1 MKYHASRFRLSAHDR
16 FRRNTPCGAADLFV
30 GRDGAVRV
38 GPGFLRHGGR
48 TGRCVGSRHP
58 GAVGGHVGA
67 QPDQGRGP
75 APQARVPPVR
85 RHAPDGDPGGRGPA
99 QADKVSERHDAG
111 GVPKPAAPR
120 GRPVPLRVGR
130 REEGRADKYRG
141 AVGLLRGPLVSRRAG
156 ALGRYARAPRQPF
169 GRWRRARVDDEAG
182 QVKRLQDGDC
192 GLGRHDMTRKTARAR
207 RSLAAL
213 WLAVASLAVTGT
225 IAPQLCG
232 QSDATL
238 QGTITDP
245 QGRVVPRAEVTVTH
259 SGTGVSREV
268 STTGDGRYAIAAL
281 QPGSYSVTVSR
292 RGFRLVEA
300 VGILLTS
307 GRIAE
312 YDVRLELGMTQ
323 DAIEVEGNLSLV
335 STNAADW
342 GGLVPERNLR
352 DLPLNGRDLFEL
364 SALEPGA
371 TLPASARVGLAQGIG
386 RQISVLGSRPN
397 QNSFQLD
404 GVYVNDAASAAPA
417 SATGNVLGLEM
428 VQEVHL
434 VTSPYSAEYGRTA
447 GGVFTA
453 VSRSGENRFHGSAY
467 EYLRNNSLDARNFFD
482 SPAAGAPPLRRN
494 HFGAVL
500 GGPVVRDR
508 AFFLLNYESLR
519 ERRARTARPAVPTVE
534 ARLGHLP
541 GEDIPVA
548 AEVRP
553 YLDLYPLPNGR
564 DFGDGTAASIRQL
577 KDRVDESYLSGKLD
591 LVLDSATQLAARYT
605 FDDASARTP
614 DPMDLWVFGLD
625 SRDNFL
631 HTQLKRV
638 HSPAM
643 LSTWRAAFSRVDNF
657 ENSSTS
663 VAPALAFVDG
673 QPMGSITVN
682 GLSNMGGFQARARPR
697 RFILESY
704 QFGTSLVRTT
714 GKSTLRMGAGYDRVH
729 FDQRSDLS
737 AVGSYTFDS
746 LALLL
751 QARPRIAEVMQP
763 GSDTVRNWRYNQYFG
778 YFQHEFRVFDIFSVS
793 MGVRYESVST
803 PTEVNGKIAV
813 LRDFVN
819 DPQTTLGGPLWRNP
833 SKDNFAPRISVAFD
847 PVGDARTVARGGFG
861 IFYDQLGSRE
871 LTIAGVRTPPL
882 FNRILVFG
890 RPGFPDIL
898 QAAQGRNPSK
908 SMDGVDYNLN
918 QPYVARWQASM
929 ERQLSP
935 STVIRAGYSGARG
948 IHLFG
953 QLISVNSPIP
963 EIQSDG
969 RYFFPQGSPYVN
981 PAFSRI
987 GLRRTQFNS
996 FYQGIT
1002 FSLQSRL
1009 AKRLSM
1015 RGKYTWSRSIDE
1027 ASNHTFN
1034 DFVASDQV
1042 PTVWNYR
1049 ANRGRSDFD
1058 QEHVVAGNIS
1068 LELWRGKGSPAA
1080 AVLGGWQLHGIMQ
1093 VLSGT
1098 PFAPRVGFDRARL
1111 RPGFGDV
1118 GQRPDLVQG
1127 RTSSNIVLGD
1137 PSRYFDP
1144 TAFTLPEAGYLGT
1157 LGRGTLRGPGIFT
1170 MDIALHKALVS
1181 TERQSLKLRAEAFNV
1196 TNHPNFQVPS
1206 GRALFTRSGGR
1217 IGSAGRI
1224 TSTSTSSRQVQLA
1237 LRWEF

>member
-1 MKYHASRFRLSAHDR
+1 M
-16 FRRNTPCGAADLFV
+16 
-30 GRDGAVRV
+30 
-38 GPGFLRHGGR
+38 
-48 TGRCVGSRHP
+48 
-58 GAVGGHVGA
+58 
-67 QPDQGRGP
+67 
-75 APQARVPPVR
+75 
-85 RHAPDGDPGGRGPA
+85 
-99 QADKVSERHDAG
+99 
-111 GVPKPAAPR
+111 
-120 GRPVPLRVGR
+120 
-130 REEGRADKYRG
+130 
-141 AVGLLRGPLVSRRAG
+141 
-156 ALGRYARAPRQPF
+156 
-169 GRWRRARVDDEAG
+169 
-182 QVKRLQDGDC
+182 KRLQDGDC
-192 GLGRHDMTRKTARAR
+192 GLGRHRVARTTDRAR
-207 RSLAAL
+207 RASVALCLAL
-213 WLAVASLAVTGT
+213 ASLALPGT
-225 IAPQLCG
+225 VASRLCG

-245 QGRVVPRAEVTVTH
+245 QGRVVPRADVTVTH

-268 STTGDGRYAIAAL
+268 TTTGDGRYAIAAL

-404 GVYVNDAASAAPA
+404 GVYVNDAASASPA

-494 HFGAVL
+494 HFGALL
-500 GGPVVRDR
+500 GGPVVRGR

-577 KDRVDESYLSGKLD
+577 KDRVDETYLSGKLD

-605 FDDASARTP
+605 FDDAAARTP

-625 SRDNFL
+625 SRDDFL

-663 VAPALAFVDG
+663 VAPSLAFVDG

-763 GSDTVRNWRYNQYFG
+763 GSDTVRGWRYNQYFG
-778 YFQHEFRVFDIFSVS
+778 YLQHEFRVFDIFSVS

-803 PTEVNGKIAV
+803 PTEVDGKIAV

-819 DPQTTLGGPLWRNP
+819 DPQTTLGGPLWKNP

-898 QAAQGRNPSK
+898 QAAQGRNPST

-953 QLISVNSPIP
+953 QLISANSPIP

-1049 ANRGRSDFD
+1049 ANRGLSDFD

-1080 AVLGGWQLHGIMQ
+1080 AVFGGWQLHGIMQ

-1118 GQRPDLVQG
+1118 GQRPDLVAG
-1127 RTSSNIVLGD
+1127 RTASDIVLGD

-1144 TAFTLPEAGYLGT
+1144 AAFTLPEAGYLGT

-1217 IGSAGRI
+1217 IGSAGRV